1 MTPQPR
7 AVLAAVTGTPSV
19 RSAHLFGDVVRVLW
33 NGGSGGAEELMSRLV
48 DVGLSVTA
56 VRPARVDMEAAF
68 AFLAESERLTEVG
81 EL

>member
-1 MTPQPR
+1 M
-7 AVLAAVTGTPSV
+7 
-19 RSAHLFGDVVRVLW
+19 LW

-81 EL
+81 QL

>member
-1 MTPQPR
+1 
-7 AVLAAVTGTPSV
+7 LAAVTGTPCV

-33 NGGSGGAEELMSRLV
+33 TGDSGGARELTSRLI

-68 AFLAESERLTEVG
+68 AFLSESERLNEVARQ
-81 EL
+81 